1 LKFLKFI
8 DIEGAVFELS
18 EIKALGQEYGPPHDK
33 INEIIVIAELGLIL
47 NLNENFKKLKKHS
60 CIVDTVSTIIQFLKS
75 HKITLPMR

>member
-47 NLNENFKKLKKHS
+47 NPNENFG
-60 CIVDTVSTIIQFLKS
+60 
-75 HKITLPMR
+75 RGN